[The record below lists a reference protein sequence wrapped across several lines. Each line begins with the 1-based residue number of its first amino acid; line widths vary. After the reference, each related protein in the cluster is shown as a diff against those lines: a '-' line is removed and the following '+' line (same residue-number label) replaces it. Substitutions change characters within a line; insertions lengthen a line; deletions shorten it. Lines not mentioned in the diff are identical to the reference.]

1 MSQTQTKSVADA
13 QITLSGITSGLFPP
27 QLPPAYTN
35 LTKLTREQAG
45 HIRHIH
51 NIVSQIDGEWRFMGT
66 QEPGQE
72 WLDGYRY
79 QLATMAYAIAAAQYH
94 RMPAAR
100 SVFKPL
106 MDRIIH
112 KMLRREVWGYWF
124 LTSHSGT
131 LVDPDLKELRKPWAD
146 PICRENIMYSGHLLL
161 MTTLYAMLFDDDK
174 YEQHDSLVFDWN
186 PVYWGFGPERY
197 SYNRATLQ
205 EAIIK
210 EMEANGWIGVCCEP
224 NMVFLACNQFPL
236 TAMRINDVRNNT
248 HIAQEVLEKYKAAWQ
263 KKGMMGKDGL
273 LRDAYRIKQDSPVDA
288 LDIGFPAWAAAHMA
302 WNVEQM
308 EDLYHSMAHGYL
320 SKIGDRVNINPDKV
334 ARAIRKLSAENPNT
348 DAAEIHA
355 KARALTA
362 KEAHTYPSFMHPVFG
377 WVVEW
382 AAEIGPPEDLNGLLK
397 HADQFLGPKW
407 LDGGLYYPRHDIQYD
422 ENDNHVY
429 VEPFTGNAGIAY
441 ARLTVKR
448 GQATMWYK
456 PWTREYV
463 GAMPWIDGV
472 SLESGVDTLSGVWD
486 EGKSAM
492 FASFRTWHGESA
504 RINPVFNMLPIGHY
518 GIYVNGNLDREN
530 AIQALGESISI
541 SLDVNGSDTDVVIIR
556 QSMS

>member
-1 MSQTQTKSVADA
+1 MSQTQTIATADTKIILN
-13 QITLSGITSGLFPP
+13 QPNNRPFPQ
-27 QLPPAYTN
+27 QLPSEYVSW
-35 LTKLTREQAG
+35 TKLSREQAG
-45 HIRHIH
+45 QIRHIH

-112 KMLRREVWGYWF
+112 KI
-124 LTSHSGT
+124 GT

-161 MTTLYAMLFDDDK
+161 MTALYAMLFDDDK
-174 YEQHDSLVFDWN
+174 YEQPDSLVFNWN

-210 EMEANGWIGVCCEP
+210 EMEKNGWIGVCCEP

-236 TAMRINDVRNNT
+236 TAMRIMDVRNDT
-248 HIAQEVLEKYKAAWQ
+248 QVAQEVLAKYKSAWQ

-273 LRDAYRIKQDSPVDA
+273 LRDAYRIKQDSPVEA

-308 EDLYHSMAHGYL
+308 ERLYPSMAHGYL
-320 SKIGDRVNINPDKV
+320 SKVGDRVNINPDKV
-334 ARAIRKLSAENPNT
+334 ARAIKKLTAKNPDI
-348 DAAEIHA
+348 DAAEILA
-355 KARALTA
+355 KARALAA
-362 KEAHTYPSFMHPVFG
+362 KESPTYPSFMHPVFG
-377 WVVEW
+377 WVIEW
-382 AAEIGPPEDLNGLLK
+382 AAEVGPREDLNGLLK

-407 LDGGLYYPRHDIQYD
+407 LDGGLYYPRHDVQYD
-422 ENDNHVY
+422 EHDNHVY
-429 VEPFTGNAGIAY
+429 VEPLTGNAGIAY

-448 GQATMWYK
+448 GQATMWEK
-456 PWTREYV
+456 PWTKEHVRT
-463 GAMPWIDGV
+463 MPWIDGV
-472 SLESGVDTLSGVWD
+472 GLNSGVDTLSGSWD
-486 EGKSAM
+486 EEKGAM

-504 RINPVFNMLPIGHY
+504 RINPIFNELTVGRY
-518 GIYVNGNLDREN
+518 GVYINGDLGKEAD
-530 AIQALGESISI
+530 IHALGETISI
-541 SLDVNGSDTDVVIIR
+541 DLDVNGNETDIV
-556 QSMS
+556 QSIEN

>member
-13 QITLSGITSGLFPP
+13 QITLSGRINGLFPP

-106 MDRIIH
+106 MGRIIH

-124 LTSHSGT
+124 LTSHSGS

-161 MTTLYAMLFDDDK
+161 MTALYAMLFDDDK
-174 YEQHDSLVFDWN
+174 YEQPDSLVFNWN

-197 SYNRATLQ
+197 SYNRSTLQ
-205 EAIIK
+205 EQSSRRWK
-210 EMEANGWIGVCCEP
+210 
-224 NMVFLACNQFPL
+224 Q
-236 TAMRINDVRNNT
+236 T
-248 HIAQEVLEKYKAAWQ
+248 
-263 KKGMMGKDGL
+263 DGL
-273 LRDAYRIKQDSPVDA
+273 GSAASQIWCFSPATSFPYSPVDA

-308 EDLYHSMAHGYL
+308 EDLYNSMAHGYL

-334 ARAIRKLSAENPNT
+334 ARAIRKLSAENPTT

-377 WVVEW
+377 WVIEW

-407 LDGGLYYPRHDIQYD
+407 LDGGLYYPRHDVQYD

-448 GQATMWYK
+448 GQATMWDK
-456 PWTREYV
+456 PWTREHV
-463 GAMPWIDGV
+463 GTMPWIDGV
-472 SLESGVDTLSGVWD
+472 GLDSGVDTLSGVWD
-486 EGKSAM
+486 EGKGAM
-492 FASFRTWHGESA
+492 FASFRTWHGEPA

-518 GIYVNGNLDREN
+518 GIYINGNLNREN
-530 AIQALGESISI
+530 VIRASGESISV
-541 SLDVNGSDTDVVIIR
+541 SLDVSGSDTDVVIVR
-556 QSMS
+556 QSIN

>member
-1 MSQTQTKSVADA
+1 MSQTRTKSVADP
-13 QITLSGITSGLFPP
+13 QIILNRTINGHFPP
-27 QLPPAYTN
+27 QLPSSYVN
-35 LTKLTREQAG
+35 LTKLTRDQAG

-51 NIVSQIDGEWRFMGT
+51 NI
-66 QEPGQE
+66 PGQE

-174 YEQHDSLVFDWN
+174 YEQPDSLVFNWN
-186 PVYWGFGPERY
+186 PVYWGFGLERY

-248 HIAQEVLEKYKAAWQ
+248 HVAQDVLEKYKSAWQ
-263 KKGMMGKDGL
+263 EKGMMGKDGL

-308 EDLYHSMAHGYL
+308 ENIYTSMAHGYL
-320 SKIGDRVNINPDKV
+320 SKIRDRVNINPDNI
-334 ARAIRKLSAENPNT
+334 ARAIRKLSAENPNI
-348 DAAEIHA
+348 DAAEVHA
-355 KARALTA
+355 KARELTA

-377 WVVEW
+377 WVIEW
-382 AAEIGPPEDLNGLLK
+382 AAEIGPHEDLNGLLK

-407 LDGGLYYPRHDIQYD
+407 LDGGLYYPRHDVQYD

-441 ARLTVKR
+441 ARLTH
-448 GQATMWYK
+448 
-456 PWTREYV
+456 V

-472 SLESGVDTLSGVWD
+472 GLESGVDTLSGVWD
-486 EGKSAM
+486 QIKSAM

-504 RINPVFNMLPIGHY
+504 HINPVFKMLPVGLY
-518 GIYVNGNLDREN
+518 GIYIKGNLNGETV
-530 AIQALGESISI
+530 IQALRESISI
-541 SLDVNGSDTDVVIIR
+541 NLDVNGSETDVVIIR
-556 QSMS
+556 QYIN